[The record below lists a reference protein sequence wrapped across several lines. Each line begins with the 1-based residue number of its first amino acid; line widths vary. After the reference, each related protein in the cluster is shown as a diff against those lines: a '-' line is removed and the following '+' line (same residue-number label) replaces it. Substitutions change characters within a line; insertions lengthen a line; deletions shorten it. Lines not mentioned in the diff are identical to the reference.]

1 MTSRSPRTSQSRSS
15 MFTIS
20 LFLGLLLIPLS
31 AVAATALMAN
41 GGATGTDGDEAS
53 LAVVD
58 VPETTVTTTESATSE
73 TVFVTEP
80 PTATRADLETAC
92 GAEGLELV
100 EREAAATIT
109 DLEQAALDSL
119 RQICAEEGLEIAGPP
134 APPPVVR
141 TVSVVDS
148 SAGATTA
155 DTVSDDGAVS
165 DADTVS
171 NDDDRYEDDDD
182 RMKTT
187 TIGMKTITTKRT
199 RGMKRAATDAVVPH
213 LHGRGGYRRRD
224 RFGAVALVDGIRS
237 CRAAAPGPGS

>member
-31 AVAATALMAN
+31 AVAATALMSN
-41 GGATGTDGDEAS
+41 GGGTGTDGDEAS
-53 LAVVD
+53 VVVVD
-58 VPETTVTTTESATSE
+58 VPETTVTTTEPATSE

-92 GAEGLELV
+92 GSEGLELV
-100 EREAAATIT
+100 EREAAETIT
-109 DLEQAALDSL
+109 DLEQAALDAL

-155 DTVSDDGAVS
+155 DTVPDDGAVS
-165 DADTVS
+165 DADTVA

-182 RMKTT
+182 DRYEDDHDEEDE
-187 TIGMKTITTKRT
+187 G
-199 RGMKRAATDAVVPH
+199 H
-213 LHGRGGYRRRD
+213 EEGGD
-224 RFGAVALVDGIRS
+224 
-237 CRAAAPGPGS
+237 